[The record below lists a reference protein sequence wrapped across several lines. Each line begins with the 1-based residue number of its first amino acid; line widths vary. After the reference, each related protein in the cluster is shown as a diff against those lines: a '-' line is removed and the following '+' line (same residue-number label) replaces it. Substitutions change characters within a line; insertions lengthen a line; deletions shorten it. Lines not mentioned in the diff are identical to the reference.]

1 MQLIF
6 GESSL
11 DVLAT
16 PGHTSGCVTYYS
28 PQGNGVAFTGDA
40 LLIQGCG
47 RTDFQEGNARYQ
59 IILVVSP
66 MCIASMQYLVACD
79 ASRLW

>member
-1 MQLIF
+1 MSPLLMQLIF

-11 DVLAT
+11 EVLAT

-28 PQGNGVAFTGDA
+28 PQDDGMAFTGDA

-59 IILVVSP
+59 VIYVVSS
-66 MCIASMQYLVACD
+66 MCIASM
-79 ASRLW
+79 